1 MKKAIYIGSL
11 LPYTGKSI
19 ISLALAHLLKEQG
32 KEVGYFKPF
41 GKFPVLYGDTYVD
54 QDVVI
59 AKETLGLE
67 CDVKELSPVVLTQD
81 LKLKALKGEIPSPFR
96 KIKKAFNSVCV
107 KKDFVIVGGS
117 NFLADGAFLGISGYE
132 LIKKLNL
139 HAVIVE
145 KLDAELLVDPV
156 LVTKER
162 LKEKMI
168 GVILNRVKPELME
181 YVDELII
188 PFLTRK
194 GVEVLGVIPEEPVLA
209 AITMR
214 EILES
219 VGGRVVV
226 GEEAL
231 DNLVERIMIG
241 AMDVE
246 SALRHFRKVRNKVVI
261 TGGHRSDIILAA
273 LETSTKGI
281 VVTGGVVPNE
291 LILSKAAERSV
302 PVIVTDEDTFT
313 IVDKIDSIFGKAR
326 ISDPRRIQ
334 KGIELVKS
342 RVNISK
348 IIET

>member
-19 ISLALAHLLKEQG
+19 ISLAIASILKEDG

-54 QDVVI
+54 QDVVT
-59 AKETLGLE
+59 AKETLNLE

-81 LKLKALKGEIPSPFR
+81 LKLKALKGELPSPFR
-96 KIKKAFNSVCV
+96 KIKKSFNSVCI
-107 KKDFVIVGGS
+107 KKDFVIVGGA
-117 NFLADGAFLGISGYE
+117 NFLADGAFIGISGYE

-139 HAVIVE
+139 KAVIVE
-145 KLDAELLVDPV
+145 KLDADLLVDPV
-156 LVTKER
+156 LVTQER
-162 LKEKMI
+162 LKDRMI
-168 GVILNRVKPELME
+168 GVILNRIKPEVME
-181 YVDELII
+181 YVEELII
-188 PFLTRK
+188 PFLQKK
-194 GVEVLGVIPEEPVLA
+194 GIEVLGVIPEDPSLA

-214 EILES
+214 EIYETI
-219 VGGRVVV
+219 GGKVVV
-226 GEEAL
+226 SEDAL

-281 VVTGGVVPNE
+281 VVTGGVTPNE
-291 LILSKAAERSV
+291 LILGKAAERNV
-302 PVIVTDEDTFT
+302 PVLVTEDDTFT
-313 IVDKIDSIFGKAR
+313 IVDKIDTIFGKSR
-326 ISDPRRIQ
+326 ISDPKRISR
-334 KGIELVKS
+334 GIELVRN
-342 RVNISK
+342 RVNIGK
-348 IIET
+348 IVE